1 MSRGP
6 DFDALVGDDV
16 SAEERDRLRRAHDL
30 LVAAGP
36 PAELAPELESVPWP
50 DDALAPVWAGGRKSR
65 PRRKVILAAAFAT
78 AIVIGVVLGQATN
91 SSTPSIDAQ
100 RSVKLQ
106 GTELARNASGT
117 LELGKRDRHGN
128 YPMVL
133 HVKNLPK
140 LPGTGY
146 YDLYLTKGGKPL
158 VLCVTFNV
166 DGETVVRFSAAY
178 ALEHFDHNGW
188 VVTRQPSGHFIP
200 TQIVLKPV

>member
-1 MSRGP
+1 VSRVP
-6 DFDALVGDDV
+6 DFDDLIGGDV

-50 DDALAPVWAGGRKSR
+50 DDALAPIWGGRRKSS
-65 PRRKVILAAAFAT
+65 PRRKFVLAAAFAT
-78 AIVIGVVLGQATN
+78 AIVIGVLLGQATN
-91 SSTPSIDAQ
+91 PSTTSIDAQ
-100 RSVKLQ
+100 RTVSLH

-117 LELGKRDRHGN
+117 LEVGRRDRHGN

-133 HVKNLPK
+133 HVKNLHK
-140 LPGTGY
+140 LPGGGY

-166 DGETVVRFSAAY
+166 DNETVVRFSAAY
-178 ALEHFDHNGW
+178 DLDHFDRDGW
-188 VVTRQPSGHFIP
+188 VVTRQPAGHFTP